1 MPLATHVLLVR
12 HGQSKGNAERR
23 FGGHTATP
31 LSARGRDQ
39 AAATA
44 RTLKSESIT
53 VIFSSDLARA
63 LDTARPLANMTG
75 LAVHGTT
82 AFRERDVGVMEG
94 LTFEDAAQQHPEQYA
109 ALLHR
114 DFEHVLSGGESYRQ
128 LLDRARQKLDEII
141 EEHRGGR
148 VAVFSHTG
156 TICILAL
163 HLMGALDAPELK
175 PVWISS
181 ANCGTMVLSAYSQ
194 STIHVIS
201 LRCNSHVCR
210 LLYLALN
217 AETKFHSPHSAVRIA
232 GAPASSGMSLMLIEP
247 MNVRP

>member
-1 MPLATHVLLVR
+1 MPPVVNATNVLLIR

-31 LSARGRDQ
+31 LSARGHKQ
-39 AAATA
+39 AEATA
-44 RTLKSESIT
+44 RILKSESIT
-53 VIFSSDLARA
+53 AIYSSDLARA
-63 LDTARPLANMTG
+63 MDTAKPLAKLTG
-75 LAVHGTT
+75 LTVNGTN

-109 ALLHR
+109 ALLRR
-114 DFEHVLSGGESYRQ
+114 DFEYVLLGGESYRQ

-148 VAVFSHTG
+148 IAVFSHTG

-181 ANCGTMVLSAYSQ
+181 GNCG
-194 STIHVIS
+194 I
-201 LRCNSHVCR
+201 
-210 LLYLALN
+210 
-217 AETKFHSPHSAVRIA
+217 TKFELRDDGFVRVLTVNDTSHLA
-232 GAPASSGMSLMLIEP
+232 QS
-247 MNVRP
+247 

>member
-181 ANCGTMVLSAYSQ
+181 GNCGISRFELRDDGFVRVL
-194 STIHVIS
+194 TI
-201 LRCNSHVCR
+201 NDTSH
-210 LLYLALN
+210 LTNL
-217 AETKFHSPHSAVRIA
+217 
-232 GAPASSGMSLMLIEP
+232 
-247 MNVRP
+247 